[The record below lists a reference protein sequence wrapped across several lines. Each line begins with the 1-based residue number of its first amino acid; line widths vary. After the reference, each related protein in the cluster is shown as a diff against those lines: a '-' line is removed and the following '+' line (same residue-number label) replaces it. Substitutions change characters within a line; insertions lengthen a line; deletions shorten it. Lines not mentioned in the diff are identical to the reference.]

1 MKKRLTVAALVLLVS
16 MAVILPILA
25 RDIHAL
31 LSGNT
36 GLLSVSPL
44 AGWAAVLQISQVG
57 KLYLLLSGALALLIL
72 WAMVSSSSLKYRSDM
87 QRITPE
93 ISTPCADGQGQ
104 YGTARWLSKN
114 KYDKCFH
121 AQSLADLDGLEE
133 LLEAGK
139 RDKEEIDG
147 KR

>member
-1 MKKRLTVAALVLLVS
+1 MKKRLTVAALVLVVAALV
-16 MAVILPILA
+16 VIPVLSL
-25 RDIHAL
+25 DVHAL

-36 GLLSVSPL
+36 GLLTVSPL
-44 AGWAAVLQISQVG
+44 IGWAAVVSIPQVG
-57 KLYLLLSGALALLIL
+57 KLYLLLVATLALLIL

-87 QRITPE
+87 QRITPD

-104 YGTARWLSKN
+104 FGTARWLPKN

-121 AQSLADLDGLEE
+121 AQALAELAGLEE
-133 LLEAGK
+133 LLKAGEQ
-139 RDKEEIDG
+139 DKEDIDG